1 MANSGFIWLLEAV
14 ERGAF
19 LRTRKW
25 GWQRLYNLLSRVW
38 RDKDWRF
45 MNYGFL
51 PDGPPFALKAEDEAD
66 RPFIGLYHQAVEGLP
81 VAGSRVLEVGSGR
94 GGGSRFIARYC
105 EPASVIGLDYSAVTV
120 RLAKR
125 LNRDAPG
132 LSFRQGDAERLP
144 FSDGSMDIVIN
155 IESSH
160 CYADVVTFA
169 REVAR
174 VLAPGG
180 WFTIADMRATTMV
193 ADFDRQLAVG
203 GLELKEKRSITAGV
217 VAALDVADARKR
229 ERISRMPVMR
239 RFMVEFAGAKG
250 SVLYNGLNSGMVV
263 YLAYRF
269 QKTAVRHDAALPNEA
284 AVP

>member
-1 MANSGFIWLLEAV
+1 MTNRGFIWLLEAV

-25 GWQRLYNLLSRVW
+25 GWQRLYNLLSWVW

-51 PDGPPFALKAEDEAD
+51 PDGPPFALNAEDEAD

-94 GGGSRFIARYC
+94 GGGSRFIARYRG
-105 EPASVIGLDYSAVTV
+105 PASVIGLDYSAVTV

-132 LSFRQGDAERLP
+132 LSFQQGDAEHLP
-144 FSDGSMDIVIN
+144 FADGAMDIVVN

-160 CYADVVTFA
+160 CYADVAAFA

-180 WFTIADMRATTMV
+180 WFTIADMRGTSMV
-193 ADFDRQLAVG
+193 SDFDRQLAAM
-203 GLELKEKRSITAGV
+203 GLELREKRSITAGV
-217 VAALDVADARKR
+217 VAALDAADARKR
-229 ERISRMPVMR
+229 ERIGRMPLMR
-239 RFMVEFAGAKG
+239 RFMVEFAGARG
-250 SVLYNGLNSGMVV
+250 SILYNGLKSGVVV

-269 QKTAVRHDAALPNEA
+269 QKTAARRDSSVPGEV